1 MMSYESEVST
11 YCERRQKLIRSRQG
25 SIQSLPR
32 EYKQPRGTPDGRKRT
47 KQVRSVP
54 CLKVQ
59 DPTVGK
65 AGLMCAL
72 ILMAAAATASAS
84 PSDDASSCLAHI
96 AKEEANQSLPAGLL
110 EAIGIAESGR
120 MSAQGKL
127 IPWPWTVNANG
138 YGHFFDSKEEAIEFV
153 QQLWAQGVTVI
164 DIGCMQV
171 NHYFHPD
178 AFESL
183 ESAFDPTTNVA
194 YAAQFLK
201 RLHAET
207 GDWDIATRYYHSRT
221 PALGQAYA
229 QRVTGGAVGTFGA
242 VASLSS
248 KEKATLRAGVPDLM
262 AISDRHVATVSR
274 PHRSSTLSTHQGLTA
289 STEP

>member
-1 MMSYESEVST
+1 
-11 YCERRQKLIRSRQG
+11 
-25 SIQSLPR
+25 
-32 EYKQPRGTPDGRKRT
+32 
-47 KQVRSVP
+47 
-54 CLKVQ
+54 
-59 DPTVGK
+59 
-65 AGLMCAL
+65 
-72 ILMAAAATASAS
+72 MAVATTASAS
-84 PSDDASSCLAHI
+84 PSNSADSCLAHI
-96 AKEEANQSLPAGLL
+96 AKEEANQSLPPGLL

-153 QQLWAQGVTVI
+153 QQLWAQGITVI

-171 NHYFHPD
+171 NLYFHPD

-183 ESAFDPTTNVA
+183 ETAFDPTTNIA

-201 RLHAET
+201 ALHAET

-221 PALGQAYA
+221 PALGQLYA
-229 QRVTGGAVGTFGA
+229 QRVTGRTGTFGA

-248 KEKATLRAGVPDLM
+248 KEKAALRAGVPDLM
-262 AISDRHVATVSR
+262 AVSDRQVATV
-274 PHRSSTLSTHQGLTA
+274 PKLRSNTLLTRQGLTA
-289 STEP
+289 SKEP